1 MHGCPS
7 RDHVHIGT
15 PQNLQAFRNEV
26 SNSHG
31 KDSRVELGGG
41 SVSPWTGG
49 CGLRSNNAGE

>member
-41 SVSPWTGG
+41 SVSPWTGWY
-49 CGLRSNNAGE
+49 GLR